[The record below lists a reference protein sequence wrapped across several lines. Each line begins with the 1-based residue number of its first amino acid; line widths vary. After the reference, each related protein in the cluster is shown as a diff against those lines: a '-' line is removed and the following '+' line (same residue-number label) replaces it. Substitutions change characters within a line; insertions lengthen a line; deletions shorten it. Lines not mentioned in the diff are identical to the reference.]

1 MGMGRNKTISDDDLL
16 DVARRA
22 FVEEGFAASTRE
34 IARRAGVSEGLI
46 FQRFQTKE
54 DLFFAAMIPPPA
66 DLNRLLHHP
75 RSKGRALIEKITFS
89 MIDYFRDTLPV
100 LLPLMSHPA
109 FRFEEFAKRHPDSPM
124 LLLRRQLVE
133 FLVRE
138 QRAGRLGA
146 VGPGAGGLLLFLSGP
161 RRTPSRFSSGS
172 ARTAANSTPNWCAR
186 WSARCGTDSRRVD
199 GDRHPDR
206 VEFGFRF
213 ELLLKIKGQIGE

>member
-1 MGMGRNKTISDDDLL
+1 MGRNKTISDDELL

-75 RSKGRALIEKITFS
+75 RSQGLALLEKIAFS

-109 FRFEEFAKRHPDSPM
+109 FRFEEFASRHPDSPM

-133 FLVRE
+133 FLVKE
-138 QRAGRLGA
+138 QRAGRLGP
-146 VGPGAGGLLLFLSGP
+146 VDPGAAALLI
-161 RRTPSRFSSGS
+161 
-172 ARTAANSTPNWCAR
+172 
-186 WSARCGTDSRRVD
+186 WSAAHSIPFFERLGAHGGKFDPKLVRAMLRALWD
-199 GDRHPDR
+199 GLDPANR
-206 VEFGFRF
+206 
-213 ELLLKIKGQIGE
+213 